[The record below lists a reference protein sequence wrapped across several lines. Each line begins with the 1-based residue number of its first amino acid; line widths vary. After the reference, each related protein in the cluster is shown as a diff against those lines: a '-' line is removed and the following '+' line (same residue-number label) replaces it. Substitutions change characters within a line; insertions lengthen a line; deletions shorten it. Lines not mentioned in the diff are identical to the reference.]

1 MKLPCASLLLIA
13 SLLAAAE
20 EPKKGTSV
28 LATKKI
34 IAFVTTADPKAA
46 KAFYQGTLGLKLLSE
61 DNFAVVFDANGIM
74 LRVAIAKEVK
84 PAPYTV
90 LGWEVTDIGESLNQ
104 LVQAGVKFEVFG
116 LPGQEKNGIWSAP
129 GGDKVA
135 WFKDPSGNLLSIS
148 QHVNR

>member
-1 MKLPCASLLLIA
+1 MKLLCASLLLIPL
-13 SLLAAAE
+13 LLAAADE
-20 EPKKGTSV
+20 SKKGTSV

-46 KAFYQGTLGLKLLSE
+46 KAFYQGTLGLKLLGE
-61 DNFAVVFDANGIM
+61 DNFAFVFDANGIM

-90 LGWEVTDIGESLNQ
+90 LGWQVTDIADTLNQ
-104 LVQAGVKFEVFG
+104 LVKAGVKFESFG
-116 LPGQEKNGIWSAP
+116 LPGQEKNGIWNAP

-135 WFKDPSGNLLSIS
+135 WFKDPSGNILSIS
-148 QHVNR
+148 QHVDR